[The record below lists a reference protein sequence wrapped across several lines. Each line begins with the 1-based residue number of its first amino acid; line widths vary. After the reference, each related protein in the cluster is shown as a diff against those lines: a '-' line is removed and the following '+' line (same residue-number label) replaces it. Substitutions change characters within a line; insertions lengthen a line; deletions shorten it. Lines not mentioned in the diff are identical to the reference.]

1 MPKEPYSIKRF
12 DGGVNNQFDPRDIK
26 DNEASDINNADV
38 SQVGR
43 LKTLTGADAT
53 AYTSGA
59 ALDFLSVDGYGFFRF
74 KSDYKYLS
82 NNNTIATTPTA
93 VSGGVEYFLYFY
105 QNGGQLLQNTP
116 STPYYYDNIVYVGGA
131 GSARKIIFTNVDGS
145 IFCADTAF
153 GTTYGLLRKLNYS
166 LFAFDGTV
174 SGYLSW
180 PKTYEQLSVVQSGKA
195 LPPQSVNWGYW
206 YKLEESGSGSRPDTL
221 TTGTTIRV
229 RQLDIGD
236 GNELLDAGIYRI
248 GSSGTVT
255 KTGGG
260 AALLDARVANKP
272 WFVLE
277 SNNNTAY
284 RLAGVYGP
292 ETSTNIHDI
301 VVGLNSDTGNW
312 GDVSGDEIRF
322 IPPVGGV
329 SFAITKMPTEN
340 AADGGGINT
349 SNIPNRRIY
358 FRYCYEY
365 LDKSLGA
372 LVEVKRQLNSYSKSI
387 TVTGSYTDHVDAFP
401 YEISNS
407 GDGQDL
413 VITNCTA
420 HGPFPDNVIG
430 FRLFYTW
437 DTPSKTDASEWRQ
450 VAQFDLQKGQGRIT
464 SEDTWT
470 NFQSPASQYTYTDT
484 NDLDV
489 DNALPTGHIIWWDVL
504 GDFAF
509 KHDLLTYEDIAPG
522 GFEFTDIK
530 YKTAC
535 MANRRLYIANVSYT
549 DVDGNSVRH
558 GDRII
563 KSNVNQ
569 FESFK
574 ESGIIDITV
583 NDGDEI
589 IKIEEFADRILQF
602 KTNTVDILNIAQDI
616 EFVEHTIKG
625 DGVISH
631 NHVCKTS
638 YGIVWITKRG
648 CFMYD
653 GRSVVNLMENAEGHT
668 RISYDYLL
676 SSTTGVIDD
685 TILGF
690 ARKTN
695 SLLVF
700 RANTN
705 QKSRHY
711 SFDTKGWSLG
721 TKGSASNHSNFVE
734 NDAGELLYMIKNSK
748 NIASWDGTTAASDSF
763 IWHSKDIDFGFPGVR
778 KTIYSVAITY
788 KSPTAPTITPNFQV
802 NGVDTD
808 LNFATSITAAASEW
822 TRVVLIA
829 NDKSEW
835 KNIYSFKL
843 IIDGTATDFEVNDI
857 TITYRLKTPR

>member
-26 DNEASDINNADV
+26 DNEASSINNADV
-38 SQVGR
+38 SQIGR
-43 LKTLTGADAT
+43 LKTLTGADVT

-59 ALDFLSVDGYGFFRF
+59 TLNFLSVDGYGFFRF

-82 NNNTIATTPTA
+82 ANNTLLTTPTV

-145 IFCADTAF
+145 IFCADTGF
-153 GTTYGLLRKLNYS
+153 GTTYSVLRKLNYS

-180 PKTYEQLSVVQSGKA
+180 PKTYEKLSAVQGGKE

-206 YKLEESGSGSRPDTL
+206 YKLEEAGSNSRPDTL
-221 TTGTTIRV
+221 TTGTITTV
-229 RQLDIGD
+229 LQHDIGD
-236 GNELLDAGIYRI
+236 GNDHLDAGMYRI

-255 KTGGG
+255 RTGGG
-260 AALLDARVANKP
+260 AAITDARTAGKP

-277 SNNNTAY
+277 YNSNAAY
-284 RLAGVYGP
+284 RLGGIYSAYVTTPG
-292 ETSTNIHDI
+292 TI
-301 VVGLNSDTGNW
+301 VVGTNTDTGNW
-312 GDVSGDEIRF
+312 GNASGDEIRF

-329 SFAITKMPTEN
+329 SFAITKMPTLY
-340 AADGGGINT
+340 APSGGGINT
-349 SNIPNRRIY
+349 SDIINRKIY

-365 LDKSLGA
+365 SDKSLGN
-372 LVEVKRQLNSYSKSI
+372 LVEVKRQLNSSSKNI
-387 TVTGSYTDHVDAFP
+387 TITGGNSDHIDTFP
-401 YEISNS
+401 YEISNT
-407 GDGQDL
+407 GNGQDL
-413 VITNCTA
+413 LVTNCTA

-437 DTPSKTDASEWRQ
+437 DTPFKTDASEWRQ

-470 NFQSPASQYTYTDT
+470 NFESPASQYTYTDT
-484 NDLDV
+484 GDQSGLS
-489 DNALPTGHIIWWDVL
+489 TGHIIWWDVL
-504 GDFAF
+504 GGFAF

-549 DVDGNSVRH
+549 DLDGNSVRH

-625 DGVISH
+625 DGVISP

-653 GRSVVNLMENAEGHT
+653 GRSVVNLMENAEGQN
-668 RISYDYLL
+668 RISYDYLQA
-676 SSTTGVIDD
+676 SITGVIDD
-685 TILGF
+685 TILGY

-705 QKSRHY
+705 QKSMHY

-734 NDAGELLYMIKNSK
+734 NDEGELLYMIKNSK
-748 NIASWDGTTAASDSF
+748 NIASWDGTTTASASF
-763 IWHSKDIDFGFPGVR
+763 SWHSKDIDFGFPGVR

-788 KSPTAPTITPNFQV
+788 RSATAPNLTPNFQV

-808 LNFATSITAAASEW
+808 LNFATAITTAASEW